1 MIVTQLMNYHISL
14 TRSADDDNEEDDQKE
29 DADDAGKDNEKLNA
43 DGSGMSAPIA
53 DGTIST
59 GGQIKKRRSNAKAV
73 ECLDELGNVVAQ
85 YRSGMEA
92 AAAMGVLHGEISL
105 ACRGLKKDVRGYRFR
120 FVGEDWVN
128 STRIPKH
135 RKSLLDVLHG
145 DEELTTRMSKYRGEV
160 FEKGVMTKGSGYN
173 IPTEVKV

>member
-1 MIVTQLMNYHISL
+1 M
-14 TRSADDDNEEDDQKE
+14 EDF
-29 DADDAGKDNEKLNA
+29 G
-43 DGSGMSAPIA
+43 
-53 DGTIST
+53 ST
-59 GGQIKKRRSNAKAV
+59 GGRNKKRRSNAKAV

-128 STRIPKH
+128 STHITKQKKNKLEHMQRSIDLPL
-135 RKSLLDVLHG
+135 RN
-145 DEELTTRMSKYRGEV
+145 SKYRGEM
-160 FEKGVMTKGSGYN
+160 FEKAFMKGSSSN
-173 IPTEVKV
+173 FNVPITVKVYFIFRTFMT

>member
-1 MIVTQLMNYHISL
+1 MDT
-14 TRSADDDNEEDDQKE
+14 
-29 DADDAGKDNEKLNA
+29 AGKDDEGNVSIDHNNTGES
-43 DGSGMSAPIA
+43 DQQMTDPIA
-53 DGTIST
+53 LST
-59 GGQIKKRRSNAKAV
+59 SEKIKKRRSNAKAV

-128 STRIPKH
+128 SSRIPKH
-135 RKSLLDVLHG
+135 RKNLMDVLNG
-145 DEELTTRMSKYRGEV
+145 DEELATRSSKYRGDF
-160 FEKGVMTKGSGYN
+160 FEKGMIRGSTFN
-173 IPTEVKV
+173 IPTDVKV